1 MISGVSSDPLDRLT
15 DEVMQSLRACDC
27 MMLVDDI
34 VRKMEDFQD
43 NNETY
48 VLEKRA
54 TGHSF
59 LFFSFLI
66 EKMSPLIQEACPVLR
81 PKRVELPNI

>member
-15 DEVMQSLRACDC
+15 DEVKQTLRACDC
-27 MMLVDDI
+27 MMLADDI

-48 VLEKRA
+48 MLEKRA
-54 TGHSF
+54 TGCSF
-59 LFFSFLI
+59 LFFFLL
-66 EKMSPLIQEACPVLR
+66 KKCLLSS
-81 PKRVELPNI
+81 KRLVQF